1 MIKKYLYLA
10 DVKNLIAMEN
20 NFLCPKCNGFLNIGS
35 RIVFSVRNN
44 KNQRGLIFL
53 SSEVGDYSV
62 TYNPG
67 FSVET
72 GELLEFICPL
82 CNARLH
88 TPEINENLA
97 KILMVDEMK
106 NITNIVFSQIKG
118 EKCTY
123 KISGSNIESYGKDAA
138 FYLGYF
144 NIVKFN

>member
-1 MIKKYLYLA
+1 
-10 DVKNLIAMEN
+10 MEN
-20 NFLCPKCNGFLNIGS
+20 NFLCPKCNGLLNVGS
-35 RIVFSVRNN
+35 QIVFSAKNS
-44 KNQRGLIFL
+44 KNQRGLMFL
-53 SSEVGDYSV
+53 SSEVGNYAV
-62 TYNPG
+62 THNSG
-67 FSVET
+67 FAIET
-72 GELLEFICPL
+72 GELVEFTCPL
-82 CNARLH
+82 CNGHLH

-123 KISGSNIESYGKDAA
+123 KLSGSNIESFGTDAA